1 LPLEPWNAAGAA
13 ARFESSTAQVNDML
27 CRLMEDGMVRVDSP
41 SMGLHMIFLQTL
53 RRHAA

>member
-27 CRLMEDGMVRVDSP
+27 CRLMEDGMVRIDSP
-41 SMGLHMIFLQTL
+41 SMGLHMIFLQT
-53 RRHAA
+53 